1 MDKWHVK
8 YCAEPNEETNVRV
21 SLMKQLSITSSIFP
35 ELQFVYENNCITQYS
50 KHIDAHK
57 WPDDIATLSLIWEHF
72 EKSVFE
78 MHQLNYVHGDILK
91 KNIVFD
97 GTRFRLIDHE
107 LVLFHKNQLR
117 ATYPWIAP
125 EDFIAKQL
133 TSKTDLICLKATALR
148 LFDDVK
154 YKEFR
159 MEQVLIISP
168 FYSKF

>member
-8 YCAEPNEETNVRV
+8 YLSESNEQANVRV
-21 SLMKQLSITSSIFP
+21 ALMKQLSASSPIFP
-35 ELQFVYENNCITQYS
+35 EFQFVFENNGITQYAR
-50 KHIDAHK
+50 HIDAHN
-57 WPDDIATLSLIWEHF
+57 WPDDINLLRMLWGDFQTAIF
-72 EKSVFE
+72 D
-78 MHQLNYVHGDILK
+78 MHDHGYVHGDILK
-91 KNIVFD
+91 KNIVYD
-97 GTRFRLIDHE
+97 GTRLRLIDHE